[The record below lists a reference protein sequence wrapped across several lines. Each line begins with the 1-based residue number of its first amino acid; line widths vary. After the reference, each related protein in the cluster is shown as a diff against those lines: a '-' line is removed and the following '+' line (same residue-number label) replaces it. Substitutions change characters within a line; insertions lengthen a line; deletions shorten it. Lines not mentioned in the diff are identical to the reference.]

1 MKTASQAGWM
11 AIGCVVGLALASGW
25 SRVQAQGDE
34 TRRDAV
40 QQALQDAQR
49 NPAPRVLTGG
59 DIGFQ
64 VRGMDGDTP
73 VVVPMV
79 RRNGE
84 WVEASIGG
92 GGIRKLTK

>member
-1 MKTASQAGWM
+1 MAGQNRPAVWIGIGVIAGVLGTSAWLSAQSDESRRQA
-11 AIGCVVGLALASGW
+11 L
-25 SRVQAQGDE
+25 
-34 TRRDAV
+34 

-49 NPAPRVLTGG
+49 NGAPRVLTGT

-64 VRGMDGDTP
+64 VRGIDGDTP

-84 WVEASIGG
+84 WVEAMFGG

>member
-1 MKTASQAGWM
+1 MAGQNRPAVW
-11 AIGCVVGLALASGW
+11 IGIGVIAGVLGTSAWLS
-25 SRVQAQGDE
+25 AQGDE
-34 TRRDAV
+34 SRRQAL

-49 NPAPRVLTGG
+49 NGAPRVLTGT

-64 VRGMDGDTP
+64 VRGIDGDTP

-84 WVEASIGG
+84 WVEAMFGG